1 MSIEKHPL
9 LLKAEEAAAKAAAEQ
24 PEEAPAADAVVA
36 ELEPVTTPEPVVE
49 APAQVAEDEN
59 QFFKIS
65 RASLHQDLRRLIDE
79 DADLRNAVNTY
90 SGRKAKREWEAK
102 LKEIELERDAVR
114 LELEKRQIKEMDPE
128 EVERRFRDEPAF
140 ARKYAETIHAQAPD
154 VAVIREAQGWIDAAE
169 DVFESAEAVL
179 PAGRLDQYRVAL
191 GMQPLTQEGTRFV
204 SCPVHQTN
212 DHGFFDHDDSGN
224 MLTPQRAFARFQSAI
239 SSDTLK
245 ARQSAAAPRPQPAPV
260 AQVAAAPAAP
270 VVTAPVAVA
279 PARANPKL
287 AEASPDLSTGSAVG
301 SKTKINL
308 SEVRRMTPPE
318 RLARWPDGDS
328 FQAAVQAGLIVVDV

>member
-1 MSIEKHPL
+1 LSAEKDPRL
-9 LLKAEEAAAKAAAEQ
+9 LEAEEAAAKAAAE
-24 PEEAPAADAVVA
+24 PVVLDDTT
-36 ELEPVTTPEPVVE
+36 EVVVPDPEPVTTPEPVVE
-49 APAQVAEDEN
+49 STPPVAEDET
-59 QFFKIS
+59 QFIKIS

-90 SGRKAKREWEAK
+90 GGRKAKREWEAK
-102 LKEIELERDAVR
+102 LREIEVERDAVR

-191 GMQPLTQEGTRFV
+191 GMQPQTQEGLRFV

-212 DHGFFDHDDSGN
+212 DHGFFDHDDAGV
-224 MLTPQRAFARFQSAI
+224 MLTPQRAFARFQSALG
-239 SSDTLK
+239 SDTLK
-245 ARQSAAAPRPQPAPV
+245 ARQSAAPRPQPAPV
-260 AQVAAAPAAP
+260 AQVAPAPAAL
-270 VVTAPVAVA
+270 VATAIAPA
-279 PARANPKL
+279 PARANPRL
-287 AEASPDLSTGSAVG
+287 AEASPDLSAGSSVG

-308 SEVRRMTPPE
+308 SEVRRMSPPE
-318 RLARWPDGDS
+318 RLARWPDGDA

>member
-1 MSIEKHPL
+1 MSAEKDPRL
-9 LLKAEEAAAKAAAEQ
+9 LEAEEAAAKAAAE
-24 PEEAPAADAVVA
+24 PVVLDDTT
-36 ELEPVTTPEPVVE
+36 EVVVPDPEPVTTPEPVVE
-49 APAQVAEDEN
+49 STPPVAEDET
-59 QFFKIS
+59 QFIKIS

-90 SGRKAKREWEAK
+90 GGRKAKREWEAK
-102 LKEIELERDAVR
+102 LREIEVERDAVR

-191 GMQPLTQEGTRFV
+191 GMQPQTQEGLRFV

-212 DHGFFDHDDSGN
+212 DHGFFDHDDAGV
-224 MLTPQRAFARFQSAI
+224 MLTPQRAFARFQSALG
-239 SSDTLK
+239 SDTLK
-245 ARQSAAAPRPQPAPV
+245 ARQSAAPRPQPAPV
-260 AQVAAAPAAP
+260 AQVAPAPAAL
-270 VVTAPVAVA
+270 VATAIAPA
-279 PARANPKL
+279 PARANPRL
-287 AEASPDLSTGSAVG
+287 AEASPDLSAGSSVG

-308 SEVRRMTPPE
+308 SEVRRMSPPE
-318 RLARWPDGDS
+318 RLARWPDGDA